1 MIKILCVCCQH
12 LSLLSVSCVS
22 LLLTSVPLL
31 LASFVF
37 LLSACCNVV
46 WCFVV
51 NMWGFSVNISC
62 VVVDNIWCAALVQGQ
77 RLPETFKFDALIT
90 TYEIII
96 ADVELLTSIEWRC
109 CIIDEAHRL
118 KNKNCRL
125 LEGLRLFD
133 IVSGTLYQSLLYTYT
148 VLFCTN

>member
-1 MIKILCVCCQH
+1 MLYGV
-12 LSLLSVSCVS
+12 
-22 LLLTSVPLL
+22 
-31 LASFVF
+31 
-37 LLSACCNVV
+37 LLSAC
-46 WCFVV
+46 
-51 NMWGFSVNISC
+51 GGSLFSLSISC
-62 VVVDNIWCAALVQGQ
+62 VMADNIRCASLVQGQ

-133 IVSGTLYQSLLYTYT
+133 IVSGTPYQSFLYTYT
-148 VLFCTN
+148 VLKLFHWTAIACDVGVCEWDTLPVTSVYLHCCFLYQLVLISMG

>member
-1 MIKILCVCCQH
+1 MLLLCA
-12 LSLLSVSCVS
+12 SLLPLSF
-22 LLLTSVPLL
+22 VPLL
-31 LASFVF
+31 SASCIV
-37 LLSACCNVV
+37 S
-46 WCFVV
+46 
-51 NMWGFSVNISC
+51 
-62 VVVDNIWCAALVQGQ
+62 LVQGE

-133 IVSGTLYQSLLYTYT
+133 IVSGTL
-148 VLFCTN
+148 CK

>member
-1 MIKILCVCCQH
+1 MTTITIC
-12 LSLLSVSCVS
+12 
-22 LLLTSVPLL
+22 LLTVH
-31 LASFVF
+31 
-37 LLSACCNVV
+37 NV
-46 WCFVV
+46 
-51 NMWGFSVNISC
+51 C
-62 VVVDNIWCAALVQGQ
+62 VLIQGQ

-133 IVSGTLYQSLLYTYT
+133 IVSGTVSYILES
-148 VLFCTN
+148 FFSTNSAREDGSD

>member
-1 MIKILCVCCQH
+1 M
-12 LSLLSVSCVS
+12 
-22 LLLTSVPLL
+22 
-31 LASFVF
+31 A
-37 LLSACCNVV
+37 
-46 WCFVV
+46 
-51 NMWGFSVNISC
+51 
-62 VVVDNIWCAALVQGQ
+62 DNIWCASLVQGQ

-133 IVSGTLYQSLLYTYT
+133 IVSGTPYQSFLYTYT
-148 VLFCTN
+148 VLFCTNEFLSYFIGLI